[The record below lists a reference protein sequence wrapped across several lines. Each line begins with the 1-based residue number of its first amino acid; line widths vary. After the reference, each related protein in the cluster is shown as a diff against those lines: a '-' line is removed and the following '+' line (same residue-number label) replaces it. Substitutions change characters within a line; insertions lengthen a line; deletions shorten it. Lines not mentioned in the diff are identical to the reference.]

1 MRCWTRR
8 LRGMAAVAVAL
19 SLAAPAYAQ
28 SAADRAVEAA
38 KQYAGETLTVTW
50 EAGLQALDPLNFSG
64 PMWEELTGVKIE
76 VIEIPISELFTK
88 TVAEHRAG
96 TGAYDLLNVVPAWM
110 PDLVNAGVL
119 APLDEYVDKYG
130 YRDELQDIAPTYRDN
145 QMSYNGKIYGLP
157 DDGDVFIL
165 YYRTDLF
172 GDQAHKDAFQ
182 AKYGYALA
190 PPTTWDQ
197 FYDISQ
203 YFTEAL
209 GPEVSGSA
217 LIHAPGLVHYLY
229 LQRLRTAGGTLF
241 DADTME
247 AQIDSDTAVAVLE
260 DMVRQL
266 DNMPQGAAG
275 WGPIEVL
282 NSWLAGDLAMV
293 IWWPPPG
300 RWSAGY
306 GTDDAALSWLPKS
319 TVAGKVGY
327 ALPPG
332 RRPELAAGFALSV
345 AANSDQKEL
354 AYLFAQWLNSKDIS
368 LQRVMLPYALRDPF
382 RQSHFESETY
392 RSLWPA
398 APEYLATLQ
407 QAIDN
412 GLLDL
417 SIIDTFAYEE
427 ALTRAVVSALAGGNA
442 RDALERAAEEWDE
455 LTEEIGVDDQREAY
469 TQWAEKPG
477 AYPQ

>member
-1 MRCWTRR
+1 MTRKSFRRC
-8 LRGMAAVAVAL
+8 
-19 SLAAPAYAQ
+19 LAALVAAATVGLAGSALAQ

-38 KQYAGETLTVTW
+38 KQYSGETLNVTW

-64 PMWEELTGVKIE
+64 PLWEELTGVKIN
-76 VIEIPISELFTK
+76 VIEVPISELFTK

-119 APLDEYVDKYG
+119 TPLDEYVDKYG
-130 YRDELQDIAPTYRDN
+130 YREELQDIAPTYRDN
-145 QMSYNGKIYGLP
+145 QMMVNGKIYGLP
-157 DDGDVFIL
+157 DDGDVLVL

-172 GDQAHKDAFQ
+172 GDPDHQAAYKEKTGAD
-182 AKYGYALA
+182 LA
-190 PPTTWDQ
+190 PPTTWDE
-197 FYDISQ
+197 FYQISE
-203 YFTEAL
+203 YFNGVDGL
-209 GPEVSGSA
+209 NGSA
-217 LIHAPGLVHYLY
+217 LIHAPGLVHYLF
-229 LQRLRTAGGTLF
+229 LQRFRTDGGKLF
-241 DADTME
+241 DGDMA
-247 AQIDSDTAVAVLE
+247 AQINGNVGVGVLE

-282 NSWLAGDLAMV
+282 NGWLAGDLSMI

-306 GTDDAALSWLPKS
+306 GADQEALSWLPKS
-319 TVAGKVGY
+319 TVAGNVGY

-332 RRPELAAGFALSV
+332 GHPELAAGFALAV
-345 AANSDQKEL
+345 AEGSEKKEL
-354 AYLFAQWLNSKDIS
+354 AYLFAQWLNSREIS

-382 RQSHFESETY
+382 RTSHFESEEY
-392 RSLWPA
+392 KGLWPS
-398 APEYLATLQ
+398 APDYLAALQ
-407 QAIDN
+407 EGAET
-412 GLLDL
+412 GLLDM

-442 RDALERAAEEWDE
+442 RDALDQAAEEWDE
-455 LTEEIGVDDQREAY
+455 LTDEIGVDDQRAAY
-469 TQWAEKPG
+469 EDWASKPG
-477 AYPQ
+477 AYPD